1 MNFFDIVEPHLKM
14 LTKNEQVL
22 FDYVVSNM
30 NKIKN
35 QSIREVAGETYV
47 STATFLRFVKK
58 IGFGCKLI
66 PETTLKRG
74 YNE

>member
-30 NKIKN
+30 NKIK
-35 QSIREVAGETYV
+35 V
-47 STATFLRFVKK
+47 SVKWQ
-58 IGFGCKLI
+58 
-66 PETTLKRG
+66 EKRM
-74 YNE
+74 YRQRPF